1 MHFDYKPPRAEAMDG
16 VWESARACMRNYLIL
31 RDKVQ
36 AFRADP
42 EVAAALEAAGVAE
55 LDSPDASAE
64 GESLAD
70 LRAASYDV
78 DGAGARAA
86 SAMEALDQLAMEHLL
101 GVR

>member
-1 MHFDYKPPRAEAMDG
+1 
-16 VWESARACMRNYLIL
+16 MRNYLIL
-31 RDKVQ
+31 RDKVR

-42 EVAAALEAAGVAE
+42 DVVAALAAAE
-55 LDSPDASAE
+55 VDTLRTPTLAE

-78 DGAGARAA
+78 EGLATRSVGL
-86 SAMEALDQLAMEHLL
+86 EALDQLALEHLL